1 MSREVLT
8 VNTFGAMLKQLRV
21 SYGLTQ
27 PEFAQILSKL
37 TGVLITRSAVSMWEL
52 GQRTPKM
59 DIISVI
65 ADYFSVSTD
74 TLLGRQEPSKE
85 LWSGEGEDLPEIR
98 MIGRASKKMTPDQR
112 RGMVRVLKIM
122 FPDAFKED

>member
-1 MSREVLT
+1 
-8 VNTFGAMLKQLRV
+8 VNTFGAILKQLRV

-59 DIISVI
+59 IL
-65 ADYFSVSTD
+65 Y
-74 TLLGRQEPSKE
+74 R
-85 LWSGEGEDLPEIR
+85 
-98 MIGRASKKMTPDQR
+98 
-112 RGMVRVLKIM
+112 
-122 FPDAFKED
+122 